1 MKKMD
6 SQYNKL
12 NAMMENI
19 KDVISDLKEK
29 ANGIE
34 QKVWDEDRGMTN
46 REQKKCDEI
55 DEQIS
60 NLDECVEYIQF
71 AMMRLE
77 EYTD

>member
-1 MKKMD
+1 MKKMN

-34 QKVWDEDRGMTN
+34 QKAWDEDRGITD
-46 REQKKCDEI
+46 REWKRCDEI